1 MKPVKNRPTREFGV
15 RCAVCATHTRP
26 LYVPWHQHAVG
37 CSVRAADLERRQ
49 LALSASASAVSS
61 LVTF

>member
-1 MKPVKNRPTREFGV
+1 MHPPVQRPAHDFGV

-26 LYVPWHQHAVG
+26 AYVPWHQHAIG
-37 CSVRAADLERRQ
+37 CSVRAADLERRR
-49 LALSASASAVSS
+49 LALQPPAGAVSG

>member
-1 MKPVKNRPTREFGV
+1 MHPPVHRPAQYAGA
-15 RCAVCATHTRP
+15 RCVVCATHARP
-26 LYVPWHQHAVG
+26 VYVPWHQHAIG

-49 LALSASASAVSS
+49 LALRPPAGATSG

>member
-1 MKPVKNRPTREFGV
+1 MNPPVHRSAHDFGV

-26 LYVPWHQHAVG
+26 QYVPWHQHAIG

-49 LALSASASAVSS
+49 LTLRPPAGAVAG
-61 LVTF
+61 VGTF